1 MQLETLVGVDNWV
14 SAVYLPGIWDAYCNF
29 GAMGKVFCITRRRI
43 MCNIKNK
50 IVEML
55 QKDMEEFRQRV
66 MTPDG
71 AMLVFLELLL
81 CSFIGAMIGFAI
93 RG

>member
-1 MQLETLVGVDNWV
+1 MTIKDKIILMLE
-14 SAVYLPGIWDAYCNF
+14 
-29 GAMGKVFCITRRRI
+29 
-43 MCNIKNK
+43 
-50 IVEML
+50 
-55 QKDMEEFRQRV
+55 KDMEEFRQRV